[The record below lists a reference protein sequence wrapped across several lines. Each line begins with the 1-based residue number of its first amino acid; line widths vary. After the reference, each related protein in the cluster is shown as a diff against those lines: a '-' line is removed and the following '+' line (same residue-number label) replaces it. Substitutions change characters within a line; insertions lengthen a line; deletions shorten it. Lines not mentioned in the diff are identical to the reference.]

1 MQDMIRK
8 IVQADT
14 EAKAMDEA
22 NRKNAEEEKRRIEAE
37 AAAIYESYME
47 SAKREIAKNN
57 AYLEKRYYKKW
68 TDITARQ
75 ASSLIKLRMD
85 YEQNCD
91 RWVDDIVQ
99 RVLE

>member
-8 IVQADT
+8 IVEADT
-14 EAKAMDEA
+14 EAKAIDEA
-22 NRKNAEEEKRRIEAE
+22 NRKSAEEEKRKIEQE
-37 AAAIYESYME
+37 AAALYNSYME
-47 SAKREIAKNN
+47 SAKREIVKNN
-57 AYLEKRYYKKW
+57 AYLEKRYFKRW
-68 TDITARQ
+68 TDITAKQ

-91 RWVDDIVQ
+91 RWVDEIVR

>member
-8 IVQADT
+8 IVEADT

-22 NRKNAEEEKRRIEAE
+22 NRKSAEEEKRKIEQE
-37 AAAIYESYME
+37 AAALYNSYME
-47 SAKREIAKNN
+47 SAKREIVKNN
-57 AYLEKRYYKKW
+57 AYLEKRYFKRW
-68 TDITARQ
+68 TDITAM
-75 ASSLIKLRMD
+75 IKLRMD

-91 RWVDDIVQ
+91 RWVDEIVR

>member
-22 NRKNAEEEKRRIEAE
+22 NRKNAEEEKRRIKAE

>member
-8 IVQADT
+8 IVEADT

-22 NRKNAEEEKRRIEAE
+22 NRKSAEEEKRKIEQE
-37 AAAIYESYME
+37 AAAIYME
-47 SAKREIAKNN
+47 SAKREIVKNN
-57 AYLEKRYYKKW
+57 AYLEKRYFKRW
-68 TDITARQ
+68 TDITAKQ

-91 RWVDDIVQ
+91 RWVDEIVR

>member
-37 AAAIYESYME
+37 AAAIYERYME